1 MPQVT
6 VTINGHDYAVACDP
20 GEENRIRDMARLVD
34 AKVAGFAEQSSR
46 AGEARLLML
55 AALTLADELAE
66 ASEELRRL
74 TASAAAAG
82 DDPALAD
89 GIDRLARRIE
99 AVASRLDTAHM

>member
-6 VTINGHDYAVACDP
+6 ITINGHAYAVACDP
-20 GEENRIRDMARLVD
+20 GEENRIRELARVVEG
-34 AKVAGFAEQSSR
+34 KVAGFAEQSAR

-74 TASAAAAG
+74 TARGAANG
-82 DDPALAD
+82 DDPALAE